1 MDDFIPSN
9 LNHARDEWCC
19 RLISI
24 LSPLVIDGLTSIFKE
39 SYQMCVDNKEIS
51 KYLMTFQNLLIR
63 VPKWNSVI
71 VEEECKRIIEKSG
84 CNYINDLI
92 TCVHIIQLKVLTS
105 VRVGNRQKKIDISIP
120 KLETFIHKV
129 YINIARK
136 VYKNVYLFEKNID
149 PLQVQKNNR
158 ELEIMVQESILMTIR
173 DSIPTE
179 EIIRAYLDESVEE
192 EEVVTIEKIEEPEAD
207 ESDGDSVSTG
217 ADGGGGDGGDGD
229 AATAAEAGKLLTE
242 EEASKEE
249 IPAIQNI
256 SEEPVVTKLTFD
268 NIDRMRDENNNE
280 EEVDAPKTIEQLEK
294 LSMDR
299 ELKSAASAASSSY
312 YDDDDDDFERL
323 KINEDILLTDFD
335 SLDENGGGGGNKIA
349 AKEEEDIMLDFEEL

>member
-24 LSPLVIDGLTSIFKE
+24 LSPLVIDGVTSIFKE
-39 SYQMCVDNKEIS
+39 AYQMCVDSKEIS

-207 ESDGDSVSTG
+207 ESDGDGDSVSTV
-217 ADGGGGDGGDGD
+217 ADGGDGD
-229 AATAAEAGKLLTE
+229 AAAATEAGKLLTE

-280 EEVDAPKTIEQLEK
+280 EEVDAPKSIEQLEK

-335 SLDENGGGGGNKIA
+335 SLDENGGGSSNKIA
-349 AKEEEDIMLDFEEL
+349 TKEEEDIMLDFEEL